1 MPQNP
6 RPNLPP
12 GFELDA
18 APATPPTLPK
28 GFVLDPPRE
37 GAMTIGGEPKEEEPS
52 LSGFAYNALASGVNL
67 LKNTAQGAMLLGKVA
82 NAGMHGGL
90 EFLTD
95 PQLSGMMQ
103 GAQAVKADPMG
114 AAGKVASGAKDYL
127 SKRWGSPEKVGRY
140 LYEDPFGLAA
150 DAATALSL
158 GGGAA
163 ARLPGAVGRVGS
175 AVAEAGSLID
185 PMTNVGRA
193 AVAAAPTVARGVERT
208 GEAFNR
214 SALGT
219 SGAMRKLMAD
229 NDKINLPRLLGQEGL
244 LISRGSQA
252 TNDARIASTES
263 ALGNLIAGSTKTTTI
278 APVTEDL
285 RALSEAK
292 RTKNLPGSEL
302 YEQAPVVDA
311 EVRRLFDANSLE
323 PPPVPPKQPPSKI
336 ILTDRTPPSAP
347 AIPQVPHG
355 PGSNLM
361 ELPAQRIHSGKV
373 ELNKY
378 YKAPGAIEPALNLQM
393 RDAMR
398 RGSMKT
404 IETLHPETAG
414 LNAELG
420 GRYALDD
427 AIDTAL
433 EQGAHF
439 TPADAM
445 RSTTGGLIGG
455 GIGAL
460 LGHGV
465 GGTVAGAAAVQ
476 AMKSPLL
483 KSLAGRELF
492 RLGRNAAPKA
502 AALQQAGPWLTRLAL
517 LNALS
522 PEPAEE
528 PGEP

>member
-1 MPQNP
+1 
-6 RPNLPP
+6 
-12 GFELDA
+12 
-18 APATPPTLPK
+18 
-28 GFVLDPPRE
+28 
-37 GAMTIGGEPKEEEPS
+37 MTIGGEPKEEEPS
-52 LSGFAYNALASGVNL
+52 LSGFAYNALASGGNL

-302 YEQAPVVDA
+302 YEQA
-311 EVRRLFDANSLE
+311 RGRCGG
-323 PPPVPPKQPPSKI
+323 
-336 ILTDRTPPSAP
+336 AP
-347 AIPQVPHG
+347 AVRCELARAAAGAAQAAAEQDHPHRSHAAVG
-355 PGSNLM
+355 AGH
-361 ELPAQRIHSGKV
+361 PAGTAR
-373 ELNKY
+373 
-378 YKAPGAIEPALNLQM
+378 ARLQS
-393 RDAMR
+393 D
-398 RGSMKT
+398 G
-404 IETLHPETAG
+404 
-414 LNAELG
+414 
-420 GRYALDD
+420 
-427 AIDTAL
+427 
-433 EQGAHF
+433 
-439 TPADAM
+439 
-445 RSTTGGLIGG
+445 
-455 GIGAL
+455 
-460 LGHGV
+460 
-465 GGTVAGAAAVQ
+465 VAGATHPQ
-476 AMKSPLL
+476 RQ
-483 KSLAGRELF
+483 GGTE
-492 RLGRNAAPKA
+492 
-502 AALQQAGPWLTRLAL
+502 
-517 LNALS
+517 
-522 PEPAEE
+522 
-528 PGEP
+528 